1 MGANEATF
9 AGLSGIGDLIVTCE
23 SRHSRNRRAGVLI
36 GEGMTPQEAMT
47 EVDMVVEGVYAAR
60 SAKRLAEK
68 HGVELPI
75 VNEVVKVLFENKDPA
90 EAVRDLMVRDTVL
103 EIRDL
108 DF

>member
-1 MGANEATF
+1 
-9 AGLSGIGDLIVTCE
+9 
-23 SRHSRNRRAGVLI
+23 
-36 GEGMTPQEAMT
+36 MTPQEAMT

-108 DF
+108 NF